1 MGIDGR
7 DRLGTLATMFGAPRS
22 SFQFRQN
29 WRQILL
35 GIASGLSV
43 LCSPVG
49 AIGAL
54 VSPLVFDH
62 PGNALNPLAWLAFL
76 LLIGFWVVCLLA
88 PVGAWWLF
96 RQAREPL
103 AWAVMAAPV
112 AWIVLLLAI
121 IQFVPG

>member
-1 MGIDGR
+1 MV
-7 DRLGTLATMFGAPRS
+7 GAS
-22 SFQFRQN
+22 KSVFQLSQR

-35 GIASGLSV
+35 GIASGVSV
-43 LCSPVG
+43 FCSPVG

-62 PGNALNPLAWLAFL
+62 PGNALNPLAWLAFV

-88 PVGAWWLF
+88 PLGAWWLF
-96 RQAREPL
+96 RQEREPL
-103 AWAVMAAPV
+103 AWAIMAAPL

>member
-1 MGIDGR
+1 MGIDAAG
-7 DRLGTLATMFGAPRS
+7 RLGRLAAMFGAPGS
-22 SFQFRQN
+22 GFQLSRR

-35 GIASGLSV
+35 GIASGVSV
-43 LCSPVG
+43 LCSPAG

-62 PGNALNPLAWLAFL
+62 PGNTLNPVAWLAFL

-88 PVGAWWLF
+88 PLGAWWLF
-96 RQAREPL
+96 RQDREPL
-103 AWAVMAAPV
+103 AWAVMASPL

-121 IQFVPG
+121 LQFVPG

>member
-1 MGIDGR
+1 MV
-7 DRLGTLATMFGAPRS
+7 GAPQS
-22 SFQFRQN
+22 GFQLSHR

-96 RQAREPL
+96 RQDREPL
-103 AWAVMAAPV
+103 AWAIMAAPL
-112 AWIVLLLAI
+112 AWMVLLLAI

>member
-1 MGIDGR
+1 MVG
-7 DRLGTLATMFGAPRS
+7 ATGS
-22 SFQFRQN
+22 GFQLSLR
-29 WRQILL
+29 WRQVLL
-35 GIASGLSV
+35 GISSAISV
-43 LCSPVG
+43 LCSPPG

-62 PGNALNPLAWLAFL
+62 PGNTLNPLAWLAFL

-88 PVGAWWLF
+88 PLGAWWLF
-96 RQAREPL
+96 RQGREPL

-112 AWIVLLLAI
+112 AWVALLLAI

>member
-1 MGIDGR
+1 MV
-7 DRLGTLATMFGAPRS
+7 GAPWS
-22 SFQFRQN
+22 EFRFSQH
-29 WRQILL
+29 WRHVLL
-35 GIASGLSV
+35 GIASGVSV
-43 LCSPVG
+43 LCSPIG

-88 PVGAWWLF
+88 PLGAWWLF

-103 AWAVMAAPV
+103 AWAVMAAPL

-121 IQFVPG
+121 VQFVPG